1 MNTKL
6 YKLVTT
12 TLLTSLLVAGLAL
25 PVFAQSGST
34 DNQGSDQNQ
43 NQGQNDCSV
52 FANSAGPNQPGTLG
66 SGPDTAFAPTNCS
79 VGIGPDQTH
88 WYRFRYGRP
97 LDDDEDEEG
106 PVSIQPTDAIVTL
119 KMNNPGCISF
129 EIQTPGRLLAQQ
141 NPDADDDVRDNPIGA
156 GSPIFIINS
165 DGDNDTDPGTLLWR
179 GGSSVSETFYVVV
192 KNDRDAVC
200 TYRLSV
206 TGPTV
211 SFGSNPVVSVNA
223 ADSNSTM
230 GSNDDS
236 SMSDDSSNDDSSN
249 DDSSNDD
256 SSNDDSSNDDSSND
270 DSSNDDMNDD
280 NSNSNG

>member
-1 MNTKL
+1 MNEKL
-6 YKLVTT
+6 SKSLLT
-12 TLLTSLLVAGLAL
+12 TLLTSLLLAGLAL

-34 DNQGSDQNQ
+34 DNQGS
-43 NQGQNDCSV
+43 GQSQSQSDCSV

-66 SGPDTAFAPTNCS
+66 SGPDTAFAPTNCT
-79 VGIGPDQTH
+79 VRIGPDQTH

-97 LDDDEDEEG
+97 LDDDEDAEG

-211 SFGSNPVVSVNA
+211 SFGSNPVVSANP
-223 ADSNSTM
+223 ADSNSNM
-230 GSNDDS
+230 GTSDDSS
-236 SMSDDSSNDDSSN
+236 SMSDDSNNDDSSN
-249 DDSSNDD
+249 DDNSNDD
-256 SSNDDSSNDDSSND
+256 M
-270 DSSNDDMNDD
+270 NDDMNDD
-280 NSNSNG
+280 NSDANG

>member
-6 YKLVTT
+6 SKSLTT
-12 TLLTSLLVAGLAL
+12 TLLASLLVAGLAL

-34 DNQGSDQNQ
+34 DNQGSGQNQ
-43 NQGQNDCSV
+43 EQSPNNCSV
-52 FANSAGPNQPGTLG
+52 FANSAGPTQPGTLG
-66 SGPDTAFAPTNCS
+66 SSPDFAFAPTTCT
-79 VGIGPDQTH
+79 VGIGPGQSH

-97 LDDDEDEEG
+97 LDDDEDAEG

-129 EIQTPGRLLAQQ
+129 EMQTPGRLLAQQ

-165 DGDNDTDPGTLLWR
+165 DGDNDSDPGTLLWR
-179 GGSSVSETFYVVV
+179 GGSSVSETFFIVV
-192 KNDRDAVC
+192 KNDRDAAC

-211 SFGSNPVVSVNA
+211 SFGSNPVVSVNPT
-223 ADSNSTM
+223 DSSSNM
-230 GSNDDS
+230 GTNDDS
-236 SMSDDSSNDDSSN
+236 SMSDDRSNDDNSS
-249 DDSSNDD
+249 DDMNE
-256 SSNDDSSNDDSSND
+256 
-270 DSSNDDMNDD
+270 DMNDD
-280 NSNSNG
+280 NSDTSG